1 MTNSNNRVSDLVH
14 VRVSD
19 CMHHGI
25 LSCPPDAPL
34 AQVAAIIAGRGVHA
48 VVVTDDH
55 RGRPVGV
62 VSDLDVVAAAVHGS
76 DLTARQIAATEP
88 LSVSSDESLHRAAQ
102 VMAEHRVAHLIV
114 VDAAGGYPVGVLAAS
129 DIAAVSAGV
138 PSEASAG
145 EIR

>member
-62 VSDLDVVAAAVHGS
+62 VSDLDVVAAAVDGS

-129 DIAAVSAGV
+129 DIAAVSAG

>member
-1 MTNSNNRVSDLVH
+1 MRNPKNRVSDLAH
-14 VRVSD
+14 VRVAD

-25 LSCPPDAPL
+25 LSCPADAPL

-48 VVVTDDH
+48 VVVTDDD
-55 RGRPVGV
+55 RGRPIGV
-62 VSDLDVVAAAVHGS
+62 VSDLDVVAAAADGS

-88 LSVSSDESLHRAAQ
+88 LTVSSDESLHRAAQ
-102 VMAEHRVAHLIV
+102 MMAEHRVAHLIV

-129 DIAAVSAGV
+129 DIAAVSAGL
-138 PSEASAG
+138 PSEVSGG

>member
-62 VSDLDVVAAAVHGS
+62 VSDLDVVAAAVDGS

-129 DIAAVSAGV
+129 DIAAVSAGA
-138 PSEASAG
+138 PSEASGG